1 LWERGK
7 GDVITADEYNTIFL
21 EINRKSDELNKE
33 FEELKKATKK
43 FKNHRMK
50 KLKNIF
56 KSSILSLVIISLGL
70 QAQNQEK
77 LILQCPMDDVG
88 LTAIYK
94 LNFEKSSVELSMKG
108 FGSSQTYS
116 FTIKGNKVYIPPSE
130 FGEEII
136 DLSLYEVSTRAGFE
150 GASWKAYKC
159 SKI

>member
-1 LWERGK
+1 MYK
-7 GDVITADEYNTIFL
+7 NT
-21 EINRKSDELNKE
+21 
-33 FEELKKATKK
+33 
-43 FKNHRMK
+43 
-50 KLKNIF
+50 
-56 KSSILSLVIISLGL
+56 ILSLIIISLGL

-77 LILQCPMDDVG
+77 LILQCPMEDIG

-94 LNFEKSSVELSMKG
+94 LNFEKNYVESSMKG

-136 DLSLYEVSTRAGFE
+136 DLSLYEVSTRAGYK
-150 GASWKAYKC
+150 GASWKVYKC